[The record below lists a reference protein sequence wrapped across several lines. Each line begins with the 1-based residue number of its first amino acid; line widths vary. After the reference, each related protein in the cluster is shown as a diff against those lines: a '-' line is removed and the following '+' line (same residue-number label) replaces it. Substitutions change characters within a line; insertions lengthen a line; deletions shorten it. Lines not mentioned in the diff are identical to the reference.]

1 LLMVD
6 RQVDL
11 IEFQSNTVNL
21 IMSSS
26 DTFAMASSDSGASS
40 SVTSSFLSTSFKN
53 KDLLYRSVRFRI
65 ATFGEDNANAPYRP
79 GSEQVIETMDHLSDS
94 VFAGYPKIR
103 GNIARP
109 DAARVFGACF
119 KKLPRAIKER
129 VIFYV

>member
-1 LLMVD
+1 MVA

-11 IEFQSNTVNL
+11 IEFQSNTDHL

-26 DTFAMASSDSGASS
+26 DTFADASSESGASS
-40 SVTSSFLSTSFKN
+40 SPMTSSFLSTSFKI

-65 ATFGEDNANAPYRP
+65 ATFGEENANAPYRP